1 MKVQQAKR
9 MESNAELRKRF
20 DEFVVK
26 DAKLEKDVNNV
37 MHTCREVLTKKMKE
51 DEEFGE
57 LFQEYHFSGSYYD
70 KLAVGNIRHEYDLN
84 LVFGIPETAYRIC
97 ESTEDPNYM
106 CFEVVDPRSEAIQLV
121 AEEGR
126 ISAARMKEILKTAL
140 DRALT
145 KLEQTVIVDGQRVRV
160 TRSDTLPLTLK
171 IVSSSLPSIEVDLV
185 PVLRASIASLPKK
198 VRDRVGEVQSI
209 VGGDEE
215 QFLAVALPKVH
226 EDLLEVD
233 FPQAQRQVLARRAA
247 ARMVVRLLKQ
257 ERDAVGGPFKSIKSF
272 FIKTAAMHAVLG
284 RPNPEEWSEG
294 LLSERYSE
302 VRGILQASLLNDN
315 LPDVFFPT
323 INLMKRI
330 ESPNVKIDVGSYL
343 ARTSGYDVS
352 PQKVQ
357 RVVDKLFRVLDSH
370 SRFKIVRYYTQVG
383 LQGTLNLVFFV
394 DSFNSEE
401 VLNDWHKIVLLN
413 TDAKESIINKSP
425 IGLGFVI
432 DSFFVVLLPIRRS
445 LVLDDSYIVGSK
457 QYNGKKTSVE
467 LRKKHDPLLLRMLNN
482 MAEIYSGALA
492 RMEGEK
498 PNISLAE
505 VQYNIQ
511 EEVNKIED
519 KQKTWTSSSD
529 THESRDVTIRVP
541 MHGSNREGYAMN
553 ISFNLVNV

>member
-1 MKVQQAKR
+1 

-70 KLAVGNIRHEYDLN
+70 KLAVGNIRHEFDLN
-84 LVFGIPETAYRIC
+84 LVFGIPETAYKIC

-145 KLEQTVIVDGQRVRV
+145 KLEQTVTVDGQRVRV

-171 IVSSSLPSIEVDLV
+171 IVSSSLPDIAVDLV

-233 FPQAQRQVLARRAA
+233 FPQVQRQVLSRRAA

-257 ERDAVGGPFKSIKSF
+257 ERNAVSGPFKEIPSF
-272 FIKTAAMHAVLG
+272 FIKTAAMHAVL
-284 RPNPEEWSEG
+284 RKPDLEDWSEG
-294 LLSERYSE
+294 LLSERYYE
-302 VRGILQASLLNDN
+302 VRGILQTSLLTDN
-315 LPDVFFPT
+315 LPDVFFPSL
-323 INLMKRI
+323 NLMRRI
-330 ESPNVKIDVGSYL
+330 ESPEVKIEAGSYL
-343 ARTSGYDVS
+343 ARTSGSAVS
-352 PQKVQ
+352 PQQ
-357 RVVDKLFRVLDSH
+357 VDKLIRVLNSH
-370 SRFKIVRYYTQVG
+370 SKFKIVRCYRQVG

-394 DSFNSEE
+394 DSLDSEE
-401 VLNDWHKIVLLN
+401 VVNDWHNIVLLH
-413 TDAKESIINKSP
+413 TDAVKSSIQKTS

-432 DSFFVVLLPIRRS
+432 DSSFAVLLPIRRS
-445 LVLDDSYIVGSK
+445 LALDGSYLVGSK
-457 QYNGKKTSVE
+457 EYQGKKTSVE
-467 LRKKHDPLLLRMLNN
+467 LRKRTNPQVLKMLNN
-482 MAEIYSGALA
+482 MAEVYRSAVA
-492 RMEGEK
+492 RIEEEK
-498 PNISLAE
+498 PNISRAE
-505 VQYNIQ
+505 AQNNI
-511 EEVNKIED
+511 EKEVDKVED
-519 KQKTWTSSSD
+519 KQKTWTPTTTE
-529 THESRDVTIRVP
+529 THESRDVTLRVP
-541 MHGSNREGYAMN
+541 MHGGNREGYAMN

>member
-1 MKVQQAKR
+1 

-26 DAKLEKDVNNV
+26 DAKLEKDVNAA

-84 LVFGIPETAYRIC
+84 LVFGIPETAYQIR
-97 ESTEDPNYM
+97 ESTKDPNFM
-106 CFEVVDPRSEAIQLV
+106 CFEVVDPRNEAVQLV

-145 KLEQTVIVDGQRVRV
+145 KLEHTVTVDGQRVRV

-185 PVLRASIASLPKK
+185 PVLRANIARLPKR
-198 VRDRVGEVQSI
+198 VRDRVAEVQSI

-215 QFLAVALPKVH
+215 HFLAVALPKVH

-233 FPQAQRQVLARRAA
+233 FPQVQGQVLARRATT
-247 ARMVVRLLKQ
+247 RMVVRLLKQ
-257 ERDAVGGPFKSIKSF
+257 ERDTVGGPFKSIKSF
-272 FIKTAAMHAVLG
+272 FIKTAAMHAVLR
-284 RPNPEEWSEG
+284 RPNPTDWSEE
-294 LLSERYSE
+294 LLSERYSK

-315 LPDVFFPT
+315 LPDVFFPS

-330 ESPNVKIDVGSYL
+330 QSPDVKIDVGRYL
-343 ARTSGYDVS
+343 ARTSGYNVS

-357 RVVDKLFRVLDSH
+357 RVMDKLLGVLKSH
-370 SRFKIVRYYTQVG
+370 SRFKIVRCYPQVG
-383 LQGTLNLVFFV
+383 LHGRLNLAFFV

-401 VLNDWHKIVLLN
+401 VLNDWHDIVLLH
-413 TDAKESIINKSP
+413 TDAIESNIQKTS
-425 IGLGFVI
+425 IGFGFVI
-432 DSFFVVLLPIRRS
+432 DSIFAVLLPITS
-445 LVLDDSYIVGSK
+445 ALAFPDGNYLVGSK
-457 QYNGKKTSVE
+457 EYEGKKTPVE
-467 LRKKHDPLLLRMLNN
+467 LRKRSNPQVLTMLNN
-482 MAEIYSGALA
+482 IAEIYSSAMA
-492 RMEGEK
+492 KMEEK
-498 PNISLAE
+498 KPSISLADVQDNICKE
-505 VQYNIQ
+505 VDK
-511 EEVNKIED
+511 VVD
-519 KQKTWTSSSD
+519 KQHTWTSTSEN
-529 THESRDVTIRVP
+529 HESRDVTIRVP
-541 MHGSNREGYAMN
+541 MHGGNREGYAMN